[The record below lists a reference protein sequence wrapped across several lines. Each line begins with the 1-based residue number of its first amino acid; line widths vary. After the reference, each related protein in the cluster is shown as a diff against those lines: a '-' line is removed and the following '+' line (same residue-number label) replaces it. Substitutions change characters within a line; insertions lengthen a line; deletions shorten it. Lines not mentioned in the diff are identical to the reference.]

1 MPQTPPR
8 RALPTLF
15 VSNEEFTI
23 LEEVAKG
30 DGITV
35 VELLKSLISECV
47 DGDDNVVV
55 VNVPHKTS
63 SAFAA
68 FFDDEPVES
77 AMARFLE
84 SEGDSL
90 RRAVQAGK

>member
-1 MPQTPPR
+1 LPP
-8 RALPTLF
+8 LF
-15 VSNEEFTI
+15 VSNEEFAI

-35 VELLKSLISECV
+35 VELLKTFISDCV
-47 DGDDNVVV
+47 EGEDNVVV

-68 FFDDEPVES
+68 FFNDEPPEC
-77 AMARFLE
+77 AMARFLDT
-84 SEGDSL
+84 EGEAL
-90 RRAVQAGK
+90 RRAVKKAQAGDA